1 VENSDYERTGA
12 TEIESKESID
22 QLRTVAGVDV
32 VAHLREVP
40 GGTKG
45 SLRSETVDVGEIARR
60 FGGGGH
66 RLAAGYTTPRRPE
79 EARKELLG
87 ELKGVLDLGGER

>member
-1 VENSDYERTGA
+1 M
-12 TEIESKESID
+12 
-22 QLRTVAGVDV
+22 
-32 VAHLREVP
+32 
-40 GGTKG
+40 
-45 SLRSETVDVGEIARR
+45 GEIARR